1 MPRKKAKINI
11 YMIDNGRK
19 TLLASSTMLS
29 EVEVISIW
37 NNSRCDYDLS
47 YPYYSFEVV
56 DSNDTLLLNKFIDK
70 KSACDYIFK
79 IHQTII
85 SYL

>member
-1 MPRKKAKINI
+1 
-11 YMIDNGRK
+11 MIDNGQK
-19 TLLASSTMLS
+19 VLLASSIMLS
-29 EVEVISIW
+29 EIEVISIW
-37 NNSRCDYDLS
+37 NDSRCDNDLS
-47 YPYYSFEVV
+47 NSCYSFEVV
-56 DSNDTLLLNKFIDK
+56 DNNNTLLLNKFIDK